1 MAVIQLLYDVSCLDV
16 ERFQC
21 LQKQAYFHILI
32 HISKYFILAIK
43 LSCLHSLEQNGF
55 GALWIVSTAVQ
66 WVMFYH

>member
-1 MAVIQLLYDVSCLDV
+1 MAGIPLLYDVSCLDV
-16 ERFQC
+16 ERLQC
-21 LQKQAYFHILI
+21 LQKQAYSHILI

-66 WVMFYH
+66 WVFYH